1 MTPNETMTK
10 TLLDLVENW
19 RNNDLVSAQTNM
31 AIYNGIVDENMNNYG
46 VAGIFNPYS
55 GIGVNQTLYYILENI
70 KGITDRKQ
78 ILWNAKLSELE
89 LSGDTTVAL
98 NFVQSYIDNK
108 DSLAN
113 LNMKQISDI
122 IRTCIKFQLYPQLAQ
137 LRTLYQ

>member
-10 TLLDLVENW
+10 ALLDLVENW
-19 RNNDLVSAQTNM
+19 RNNDLTSAQANV

-55 GIGVNQTLYYILENI
+55 GIGVNPTLYYILENI

-89 LSGDTTVAL
+89 LSGDTTIAL
-98 NFVQSYIDNK
+98 NFVQSYIDNR
-108 DSLAN
+108 DNLAS
-113 LNMKQISDI
+113 LNMKQISDL
-122 IRTCIKFQLYPQLAQ
+122 IRICIKFQLYPQLAQ